1 VLDNLDALLTHRI
14 TSSTLLTK
22 RSIPPRYEVAVE
34 IEAHEEE
41 WRSGHE
47 NYAPACQVIMA

>member
-1 VLDNLDALLTHRI
+1 MLNNLDALLTHRI

-22 RSIPPRYEVAVE
+22 RSTPPRYEVAVE
-34 IEAHEEE
+34 VEAHKEE

-47 NYAPACQVIMA
+47 NHAPACQVIMA

>member
-47 NYAPACQVIMA
+47 NYAPAYQVIMA